1 MANSELIKR
10 ITDFLSD
17 SSEDISKKEL
27 TTEISKIYDE
37 LKKPEKKEKKE
48 NKEKKGKKEKKEEE
62 DEGKEEKEE
71 KEDKK
76 KREPTAYNIFMKEQ
90 MAKLKE
96 EETDENKMSGK
107 EKMSHIAVLW
117 KQKKELDGK

>member
-1 MANSELIKR
+1 MANSELIQR
-10 ITDFLSD
+10 ITDFLSS

-27 TTEISKIYDE
+27 TAEISKIYDE
-37 LKKPEKKEKKE
+37 LKKPENKEKKEKKQ
-48 NKEKKGKKEKKEEE
+48 KKEKKDD
-62 DEGKEEKEE
+62 DEEEKEE
-71 KEDKK
+71 KK

-96 EETDENKMSGK
+96 EETDDNKMSGK

>member
-1 MANSELIKR
+1 MANSELIQR
-10 ITDFLSD
+10 ITDFLSS

-27 TTEISKIYDE
+27 TAEISKIYDE

-48 NKEKKGKKEKKEEE
+48 KKQKKEKKDD
-62 DEGKEEKEE
+62 DEEEKEE
-71 KEDKK
+71 KEEKK

-96 EETDENKMSGK
+96 EETDDNKMSGK